1 MIRLVSVL
9 ALASLVLAG
18 CGGDGEDTSPAP
30 TSSPTVS
37 SSGDLPESDP
47 PETSPSETS
56 PSENVPGDES
66 CSFLPLDAVTA
77 ALGEE
82 MELAASGPT
91 TCIFGPVSASSPAS
105 ATLNVTPLD
114 IDPAT
119 YAAGTRDLC
128 EGPVTE
134 ADAGDQ
140 AFACVT
146 FLGAQGFWFEGATSI
161 VVDVTTPDE
170 DETSAVAAAAALL
183 PSVGLG

>member
-9 ALASLVLAG
+9 TLASLVLAG
-18 CGGDGEDTSPAP
+18 CGGDDVDTSPAP
-30 TSSPTVS
+30 ASSPSAVS
-37 SSGDLPESDP
+37 SSDP
-47 PETSPSETS
+47 TETVPTETD
-56 PSENVPGDES
+56 PTETAPPGEES
-66 CSFLPLDAVTA
+66 CAFLPLDAVTA

-82 MELAASGPT
+82 MQLAASGPT
-91 TCIFGPVSASSPAS
+91 TCIFGPVTASSPAS
-105 ATLNVTPLD
+105 VTLNVTPLD
-114 IDPAT
+114 IDPAD

-161 VVDVTTPDE
+161 VVDVTTPDDAE
-170 DETSAVAAAAALL
+170 ASGVAAAAALL
-183 PSVGLG
+183 TSVGLG